1 MNSDIIV
8 IFGAGKVGRMAY
20 EENKER
26 VAFFIDND
34 IKKQGLT
41 IDGKRICSLDDYIKN
56 ECKHE
61 ILIAGKSQF
70 IIEKQLI
77 SRGISNYRFY
87 SESILAYYPSAE
99 LIYNPYENETG
110 RDLDEQQWIELTSE
124 TYKADQIRKE
134 VEQLK
139 RTKTLFNH
147 VEIETINRCNGYCSF
162 CPVSN
167 TRESRELSKMSD
179 NLFKKIVDELSELD
193 YSGRLALFSNN
204 EPLLDEKIIERHQ
217 YARMRLPKARM
228 HLFSNGTLMTI
239 EIFKELMK
247 YLDEL
252 IIDNYQQELKLI
264 KPCADIAGFCEDNP
278 DYKKRVTIVLR
289 KPNEILTTRGGNA
302 PNRKEI
308 VSYANASCSLPYK
321 QLIIRPDGKVS
332 LCCNDALG
340 EYTLADLNSESILE
354 AWNSEKFVSIRD
366 KLYNGR
372 VNLKLCKNCDTFNL
386 G

>member
-1 MNSDIIV
+1 MNSDTIV

-20 EENKER
+20 EEDKDR

-34 IKKQGLT
+34 ASKQGQT

-56 ECKHE
+56 GYKHE

-70 IIEKQLI
+70 IIEKQLVE
-77 SRGISNYRFY
+77 RGISNYSFY
-87 SESILAYYPSAE
+87 SESTLAYYPYAE
-99 LIYNPYENETG
+99 LIYNPYENEMG
-110 RDLDEQQWIELTSE
+110 RDLNERQWIETTGV
-124 TYKADQIRKE
+124 TYKIDQIRRE
-134 VEQLK
+134 AEQLQQ
-139 RTKTLFNH
+139 TKALFNH

-162 CPVSN
+162 CPVN
-167 TRESRELSKMSD
+167 RNRESRELSKMSD
-179 NLFKKIVDELSELD
+179 VLFEKIIDELSELN
-193 YSGRLALFSNN
+193 YSGRLSLFSNN
-204 EPLLDEKIIERHQ
+204 EPLLDEKIIERHR
-217 YARMRLPKARM
+217 YARERLPKARM

-239 EIFKELMK
+239 EIFKELVK
-247 YLDEL
+247 CLDEL

-264 KPCADIAGFCEDNP
+264 KPCADIAAFCADNP
-278 DYKKRVTIVLR
+278 SLKRKVTIVLR

-308 VSYANASCSLPYK
+308 ISYAKATCSLPYK

-340 EYTLADLNSESILE
+340 EYTLADLNAESILE
-354 AWNSEKFVSIRD
+354 AWNNEKFVSIRN

-372 VNLKLCKNCDTFNL
+372 ENLKLCKHCDTFNL